1 MDDER
6 VRVHAM
12 MVVKR
17 GLDLGAGDGEA
28 IVEDDGRDV
37 SGKADRRPRMIA
49 VPIFPR
55 QC

>member
-17 GLDLGAGDGEA
+17 LLDLDSGDGEA
-28 IVEDDGRDV
+28 VAEDDGV